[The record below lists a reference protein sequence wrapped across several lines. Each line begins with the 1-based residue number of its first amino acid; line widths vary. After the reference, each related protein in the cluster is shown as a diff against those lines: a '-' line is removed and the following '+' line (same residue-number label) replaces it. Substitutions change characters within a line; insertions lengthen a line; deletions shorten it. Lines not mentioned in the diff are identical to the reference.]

1 LDEIDLLTTDHDW
14 ENEPQV
20 QIFGVR
26 PESTPKLA
34 CLSNQSAAKSFLL
47 VASHD
52 ILVNKFLWRFI
63 QASGNA
69 KDYVSNNTSRI
80 VILFLIS

>member
-34 CLSNQSAAKSFLL
+34 CLSNQSFLL